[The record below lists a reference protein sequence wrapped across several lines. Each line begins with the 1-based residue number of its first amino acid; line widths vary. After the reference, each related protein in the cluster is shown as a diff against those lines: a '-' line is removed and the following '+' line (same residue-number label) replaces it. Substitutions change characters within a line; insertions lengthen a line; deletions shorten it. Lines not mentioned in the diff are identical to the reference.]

1 MGQGTQK
8 KGQGTR
14 DTGQVNG
21 VHYLPNTD
29 EDRAE
34 MLRFIGA
41 QSMTNCSPTF
51 PLS

>member
-21 VHYLPNTD
+21 VPYLPNTD

-41 QSMTNCSPTF
+41 QSIDELFADIP
-51 PLS
+51 P